1 MHLKAVPHRMQEY
14 TTHLTRSPA
23 FMNQSQWMA
32 GVIGATLLPL
42 TVMAYVTMIG
52 GVLTLNDISE
62 TSAAIAIN
70 AM

>member
-1 MHLKAVPHRMQEY
+1 
-14 TTHLTRSPA
+14 
-23 FMNQSQWMA
+23 MNQSQWMA